1 MIEAYMD
8 KLEEACRQKG
18 IEKFE
23 IRYRQ
28 EANTTL
34 QVYEQKV
41 SEARDNS
48 SESISLAVLH
58 NGKKGRFETADLM
71 KNLFH

>member
-48 SESISLAVLH
+48 SEI
-58 NGKKGRFETADLM
+58 GRA
-71 KNLFH
+71 HV

>member
-34 QVYEQKV
+34 QDRK
-41 SEARDNS
+41 STRLNS
-48 SESISLAVLH
+48 SH
-58 NGKKGRFETADLM
+58 
-71 KNLFH
+71 

>member
-48 SESISLAVLH
+48 SESISLAVCIMAKRSFR
-58 NGKKGRFETADLM
+58 NG
-71 KNLFH
+71 